1 MVGILGIA
9 IRKALSIAQTDLSS
23 SAQEAQSPR
32 EQSRP
37 ILRLH
42 GFGATSHGLIPL
54 ARHLER
60 NTRRPVIRIGLSPG
74 ISDLRT
80 SAREACA
87 ALKELASAPDFEY
100 VDLVGHSMGGLI
112 AVYMLKG
119 LDRGRHIRRVITLG
133 TPHRGT
139 PAAMAGV
146 LPPPPDP
153 RSSPFTPTATP
164 WCPSGVHV
172 CRAVPASTTP
182 RSATPTTSPCS
193 IPPPPSS
200 W

>member
-23 SAQEAQSPR
+23 SAQEAPSPR

-37 ILRLH
+37 ILMLR
-42 GFGATSHGLIPL
+42 GFGATSHSLIPL

-80 SAREACA
+80 SAREAYA

-100 VDLVGHSMGGLI
+100 VDLVGHSMG
-112 AVYMLKG
+112 
-119 LDRGRHIRRVITLG
+119 D
-133 TPHRGT
+133 
-139 PAAMAGV
+139 
-146 LPPPPDP
+146 
-153 RSSPFTPTATP
+153 
-164 WCPSGVHV
+164 
-172 CRAVPASTTP
+172 
-182 RSATPTTSPCS
+182 
-193 IPPPPSS
+193 
-200 W
+200 